1 MEAMIRTVVCKKDG
15 CNGNEFYIVTED
27 NKLKL
32 TCRECGSIYYYDVG
46 HYDFTMLSNCEK
58 CNNDVFKVFV
68 DLKKSGVYAKCTKC
82 GYPPEKVFIDAEGI
96 QVTYEAHLLQDIKQL
111 MNQVDQRVCNLEM
124 KIENLEKGQ
133 ELLEESLAYI
143 NRYMSEKN

>member
-1 MEAMIRTVVCKKDG
+1 MIRTVVCKKDG
-15 CNGNEFYIVTED
+15 CKGNEFYILTED

-32 TCRECGSIYYYDVG
+32 TCKECKSTYYYDVS

-58 CNNDVFKVFV
+58 CNNDTFKVLF
-68 DLKKSGVYAKCTKC
+68 DLEKYGGYAKCTDC

-96 QVTYEAHLLQDIKQL
+96 QVTYEAHLLQDIKQI
-111 MNQVDQRVCNLEM
+111 MNQIDQRVCNLEM
-124 KIENLEKGQ
+124 KIESLEKGQ